1 MMGLGGLALFM
12 VAMWTMI
19 LAVAAFLVIFVAP
32 LDMILF
38 DGRASRLIV
47 SAVQAA
53 IAIVVVIALV
63 LGLSRMKR
71 IYIHRK
77 LGQ

>member
-1 MMGLGGLALFM
+1 MGLGGLALFM
-12 VAMWTMI
+12 VGMWAMI
-19 LAVAAFLVIFVAP
+19 LAVAAFLVVFVAP
-32 LDMILF
+32 IDMTLF
-38 DGRASRLIV
+38 DGKGNRLTV

-53 IAIVVVIALV
+53 IAIAVVIVLV

-71 IYIHRK
+71 VYVHRK

>member
-1 MMGLGGLALFM
+1 MGLGGLAVFM
-12 VAMWTMI
+12 AGMWAMI

-32 LDMILF
+32 LETILPA
-38 DGRASRLIV
+38 GRLTV
-47 SAVQAA
+47 SVVQAS
-53 IAIVVVIALV
+53 IAIVGVAALV

-71 IYIHRK
+71 IYMHRK

>member
-1 MMGLGGLALFM
+1 MMGLAGLALFM
-12 VAMWTMI
+12 VGMWVMV
-19 LAVAAFLVIFVAP
+19 LAVAAFLVIFVVP
-32 LDMILF
+32 IDLTLF
-38 DGRASRLIV
+38 AGKGSRLTV

-71 IYIHRK
+71 VYMHRK
-77 LGQ
+77 LG